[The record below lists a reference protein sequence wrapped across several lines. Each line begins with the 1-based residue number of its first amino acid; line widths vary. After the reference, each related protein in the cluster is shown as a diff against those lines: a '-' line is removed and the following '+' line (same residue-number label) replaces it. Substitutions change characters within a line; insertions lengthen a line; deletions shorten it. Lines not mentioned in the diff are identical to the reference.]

1 MAFHGLVNTMGMSC
15 TNVDAMNK
23 IGVASVDID
32 NGTLVTIGK
41 MEQATD
47 GTVTSYHYE
56 LTPATA
62 NAEHVLLVASPEVG
76 RTLEMQIHDDRRYFY
91 NEKGYPV
98 DVKDILAQVDTFEVD
113 AVAFG
118 STLPV
123 TADVGKFVSPAA
135 DGKYTLGTT
144 TAPTSGAY
152 FKVEGFGSITCGQ
165 DEVKTVILRCIKN

>member
-15 TNVDAMNK
+15 TNIDAMNK
-23 IGVASVDID
+23 VGVASVNLD

-47 GTVTSYHYE
+47 GTVTGYHYE

-91 NEKGYPV
+91 NVAGDPV

-118 STLPV
+118 ATLPV

>member
-15 TNVDAMNK
+15 TNIDAMNK
-23 IGVASVDID
+23 VGVASVNLD

-76 RTLEMQIHDDRRYFY
+76 RTLEMQIHNDRRYFY
-91 NEKGYPV
+91 NVAGDPV
-98 DVKDILAQVDTFEVD
+98 DVKDILAQVDTFEVA

-118 STLPV
+118 GTLPV
-123 TADVGKFVSPAA
+123 AADVGKFVSPAA
-135 DGKYTLGTT
+135 GGKYTLGST
-144 TAPTSGAY
+144 TAPTTGAY

-165 DEVKTVILRCIKN
+165 DEVQTVILRCINN

>member
-15 TNVDAMNK
+15 TNIDAMNK
-23 IGVASVDID
+23 VGVASVDID

-41 MEQATD
+41 MEQSTD

-76 RTLEMQIHDDRRYFY
+76 RTLEMQIHNDRRYFY
-91 NEKGYPV
+91 NVAGDPV

-113 AVAFG
+113 AIAFG
-118 STLPV
+118 GTLPV
-123 TADVGKFVSPAA
+123 AADVGKFVSPAA
-135 DGKYTLGTT
+135 NGKYA
-144 TAPTSGAY
+144 APVKDAPVAGAY

>member
-23 IGVASVDID
+23 VGVASVNLD

-47 GTVTSYHYE
+47 GTVTSYHYA
-56 LTPATA
+56 LPPATA

-76 RTLEMQIHDDRRYFY
+76 GTLEMQIHNDRRYFY
-91 NEKGYPV
+91 NVAGDPV
-98 DVKDILAQVDTFEVD
+98 DVKDILAQVDTLEVD
-113 AVAFG
+113 TVAFG
-118 STLPV
+118 GTLPV
-123 TADVGKFVSPAA
+123 AADVGKFVSPAA
-135 DGKYTLGTT
+135 DGKYA
-144 TAPTSGAY
+144 APVQDAPAAGAY
-152 FKVEGFGSITCGQ
+152 FVVEGFGSITCGQ

>member
-76 RTLEMQIHDDRRYFY
+76 RTLDMQIHNDRRYFY
-91 NEKGYPV
+91 NVAGYPV

-118 STLPV
+118 ATLPV

>member
-23 IGVASVDID
+23 VGVATSDID

-56 LTPATA
+56 LTPAAA

-76 RTLEMQIHDDRRYFY
+76 RTLEMQIHNDRRYFY

-118 STLPV
+118 GTFPV
-123 TADVGKFVSPAA
+123 AADVGKFVSPAA
-135 DGKYTLGTT
+135 AGKYAAPVQA
-144 TAPTSGAY
+144 APTTGAY

>member
-23 IGVASVDID
+23 VGVASADID

-41 MEQATD
+41 MEQTSD
-47 GTVTSYHYE
+47 GVVTSYHYV
-56 LTPATA
+56 LTPATV

-76 RTLEMQIHDDRRYFY
+76 RTLEMQVNNDRRYFY
-91 NEKGYPV
+91 NVAGDPV
-98 DVKDILAQVDTFEVD
+98 DVKDIIPQVDTFEVD

-118 STLPV
+118 GTLPV
-123 TADVGKFVSPAA
+123 AADVGKFVSPAA

-144 TAPTSGAY
+144 SAPTTGAY
-152 FKVEGFGSITCGQ
+152 FKVEGFGTITCGPT
-165 DEVKTVILRCIKN
+165 DVPTVMLRCIKN

>member
-23 IGVASVDID
+23 VGVATSDID

-47 GTVTSYHYE
+47 GTVTSYHYA

-76 RTLEMQIHDDRRYFY
+76 RTLEMQVHNDRRYFY
-91 NEKGYPV
+91 NVAGDPV

-118 STLPV
+118 GTLP
-123 TADVGKFVSPAA
+123 TSADIGKFVSPAA
-135 DGKYTLGTT
+135 GGKYALGST
-144 TAPTSGAY
+144 TAPTAGAY
-152 FKVEGFGSITCGQ
+152 FTVEGFGAITCGM
-165 DEVKTVILRCIKN
+165 DNVKTVILRCIKN

>member
-23 IGVASVDID
+23 VGVASVNLD

-47 GTVTSYHYE
+47 GTVTSYHYA

-76 RTLEMQIHDDRRYFY
+76 GTLEMQIHNDRRYFY
-91 NEKGYPV
+91 NVAGDPV
-98 DVKDILAQVDTFEVD
+98 DVKDILAQVDTLEVD
-113 AVAFG
+113 TVAFG
-118 STLPV
+118 GTLPV
-123 TADVGKFVSPAA
+123 AADVGKFVSPAA
-135 DGKYTLGTT
+135 DGKYA
-144 TAPTSGAY
+144 APVQDAPAAGAY
-152 FKVEGFGSITCGQ
+152 FVVEGFGSITCGR

>member
-15 TNVDAMNK
+15 TNIDAMNK
-23 IGVASVDID
+23 VGVATSDID

-41 MEQATD
+41 MKQATD
-47 GTVTSYHYE
+47 GTVISYHYE

-76 RTLEMQIHDDRRYFY
+76 RTLEMQVHNDRRYFY
-91 NEKGYPV
+91 NVAGDPV

-118 STLPV
+118 GTFPV
-123 TADVGKFVSPAA
+123 AADIGKFVSPDAN
-135 DGKYTLGTT
+135 GKYKVGTT
-144 TAPTSGAY
+144 AAPATGAY

>member
-23 IGVASVDID
+23 VGVASVNLD

-47 GTVTSYHYE
+47 GTVTSYHYA

-76 RTLEMQIHDDRRYFY
+76 RTLEMQIYNDRRYFY
-91 NEKGYPV
+91 NVAGNPV
-98 DVKDILAQVDTFEVD
+98 DVKDILAQVDTFEID
-113 AVAFG
+113 AVSYAGTFPTSAQIG
-118 STLPV
+118 Y
-123 TADVGKFVSPAA
+123 FVSPAA
-135 DGKYTLGTT
+135 EGKYA
-144 TAPTSGAY
+144 APVQNAPAAGAY